1 VERGRGRSRSR
12 RTAVV
17 RLNRITLANFRQHA
31 DTRIDF
37 DAGLTGI
44 IGPNG
49 SGKTTILEALAWAIY
64 GTPAARGTRESIRFT
79 RAAPR
84 ATVRVELDFELAGHR
99 YRVVRGLTNAELY
112 LDGAAT
118 PIANSISGVTDIL
131 TRKIGMTREEFFNTY
146 FTGQK
151 DLSVMAAMKPVE
163 RAQFLSH
170 VLGYERLRDAQKIA
184 RTHLAELRSQILGI
198 QQGMPD
204 AEVVGRQVDEARRRL
219 ASSTTAARAARESR
233 ERAQSVMDR
242 VRPRWELVQRER
254 EAFQALVAELR
265 GAEGEEAGLA
275 RDAERLARELGGIAA
290 AKAERDALAIELIPY
305 TALHAEFQH
314 LEVLARED
322 GRRQSL
328 VASRALL
335 EDELGKLHERRAKI
349 ETAPRLEEE
358 ATAAL
363 QEKRVALETLDGG
376 VEARRTEWVRDRQEA
391 ETKRQALRD
400 QYAELKQQRDRLAA
414 AGEDGACPTCARPLK
429 GTLRTVLELL
439 DGQLETVLVDGNY
452 YKGRME
458 QLLEMPPDL
467 REMDE
472 ARRVLTDD
480 VKVLERRLFKVQHAV
495 QELAQLGGEIA
506 AKGDRVASLAS
517 ELDTIPAGYD
527 GARHDLV
534 RRELDRLLPLDAKA
548 TRLATQIEREAAL
561 LRERAQLRDAEASLR
576 ARVSDLR
583 TRQAALSV
591 SEQQFAAMREEYGK
605 AADELRAA
613 ELASATAETEL
624 ASAELAD
631 AQARHAAAELE
642 ERQRL
647 LGQLTGRRRL
657 HEELD
662 RAYND
667 LRNDLNFQLRPE
679 LSELASAFLSDLTAS
694 RYTELELDDQYNII
708 VLEDAIPK
716 PVISGGEE
724 DLANLVLR
732 LAISQMI
739 AERSGQPFSLL
750 VLDEIFGS
758 LDDAHRTSV
767 LELLRGLHDRFEQV
781 ILITH
786 VESVRD
792 MLDQVVTV
800 RYDPATGA
808 SVVRREDRQA
818 LDAHDLRAPEL
829 AAAGAAG

>member
-1 VERGRGRSRSR
+1 MGAGGGRTGRR

-17 RLNRITLANFRQHA
+17 RLTRIALANFRQHA

-151 DLSVMAAMKPVE
+151 DLSVMAAMKPAE

-184 RTHLAELRSQILGI
+184 RLHLAELRSQIVGL

-204 AEVVGRQVDEARRRL
+204 AELVGRQLEDAERRL
-219 ASSTTAARAARESR
+219 ASTGHAARTARDAR
-233 ERAQSVMDR
+233 ERAQAVMER
-242 VRPRWELVQRER
+242 VRPRWELAQRER
-254 EAFQALVAELR
+254 DALQALIAELR

-275 RDAERLARELGGIAA
+275 RDAERLARELGGIAQ
-290 AKAERDALAIELIPY
+290 AKAERDALAVELLPY
-305 TALHAEFQH
+305 AALHAEFQH

-335 EDELGKLHERRAKI
+335 EDELGKLLERRAKI

-358 ATAAL
+358 ATLAL
-363 QEKRVALETLDGG
+363 TERRTSLEELDGR

-439 DGQLETVLVDGNY
+439 DSQLETVLVDGNY
-452 YKGRME
+452 FKGRME
-458 QLLEMPPDL
+458 QLLEMPADL
-467 REMDE
+467 RELDE
-472 ARRVLTDD
+472 ARRTLTED
-480 VKVLERRLFKVQHAV
+480 VKALERRVFKVQHAV

-506 AKGDRVASLAS
+506 AKGDRIASLAS
-517 ELDTIPAGYD
+517 ELETIPSGYD

-534 RRELDRLLPLDAKA
+534 RRELDRLLPLDGKA
-548 TRLATQIEREAAL
+548 TRLGAQIEREPAL
-561 LRERAQLRDAEASLR
+561 LRERAQLHDAEAALR

-591 SEQQFAAMREEYGK
+591 SEHHFAALRDEHAH

-613 ELASATAETEL
+613 ELAAATAESEL

-631 AQARHAAAELE
+631 AQARRAAAELE

-647 LGQLTGRRRL
+647 LGQLAGRRRM

-679 LSELASAFLSDLTAS
+679 LSELASAFLNDLTAG
-694 RYTELELDDQYNII
+694 RYTELELDDNYNVV
-708 VLEDAIPK
+708 VLEDAVPK

-758 LDDAHRTSV
+758 LDDAHRASV

-800 RYDPATGA
+800 RYDASSGA
-808 SVVRREDRQA
+808 SVVRRDDRPA
-818 LDAHDLRAPEL
+818 MDGDDLKAPEL

>member
-1 VERGRGRSRSR
+1 M
-12 RTAVV
+12 
-17 RLNRITLANFRQHA
+17 RLNRIVLSNFRQHA

-49 SGKTTILEALAWAIY
+49 SGKTTVLEALAWAIY
-64 GTPAARGTRESIRFT
+64 GNTAARGTRESIRFN
-79 RAAPR
+79 RAAAR

-131 TRKIGMTREEFFNTY
+131 TRKLGMTRDEFFNTY

-151 DLSVMAAMKPVE
+151 DLSVMAAMKPAE

-170 VLGYERLRDAQKIA
+170 VLGYERLRDAQKIL
-184 RTHLAELRSQILGI
+184 RGHLTELRSQIIGI

-204 AEVVGRQVDEARRRL
+204 ADVVGKQLEDARRRL
-219 ASSTTAARAARESR
+219 ASTARGTQAARDARG
-233 ERAQSVMDR
+233 RAQAVLDR
-242 VRPRWELVQRER
+242 VRPKWELAQRER
-254 EAFQALVAELR
+254 EALQALLAELR
-265 GAEGEEAGLA
+265 VAEGEEAGLA

-290 AKAERDALAIELIPY
+290 AKAERDALATELIPY
-305 TALHAEFQH
+305 AALHAEFQH

-335 EDELGKLHERRAKI
+335 EDELAKLHERRARLD
-349 ETAPRLEEE
+349 TAPRLEEE
-358 ATAAL
+358 ATLAL
-363 QEKRVALETLDGG
+363 HEKRASLEELDGK

-429 GTLRTVLELL
+429 GTMRTVLELL

-458 QLLEMPPDL
+458 QLLEMPADL
-467 REMDE
+467 RELDE
-472 ARRVLTDD
+472 RRRVVADD
-480 VKVLERRLFKVQHAV
+480 VKGLERRLFKVQHAV

-506 AKGDRVASLAS
+506 AKSDRVAALRSDL
-517 ELDTIPAGYD
+517 ETIPAGYD
-527 GARHDLV
+527 PVRHDLV
-534 RRELDRLLPLDAKA
+534 RRELDRLMPLDAKA
-548 TRLATQIEREAAL
+548 TRLSAQIEREPAL
-561 LRERAQLRDAEASLR
+561 LRERAQLHDAEAALR
-576 ARVSDLR
+576 ARVTDLR
-583 TRQAALSV
+583 ARQSALNV
-591 SEQQFAAMREEYGK
+591 SEQLYAALRDEHTKASDDMH
-605 AADELRAA
+605 AADLAA
-613 ELASATAETEL
+613 ATAESEL
-624 ASAELAD
+624 ASAELAE
-631 AQARHAAAELE
+631 AQARRAAAELA
-642 ERQRL
+642 ERLRL
-647 LGQLTGRRRL
+647 LGELNVRKRL

-662 RAYND
+662 RAYTD

-679 LSELASAFLSDLTAS
+679 LSELASGFLNDLTGG
-694 RYTELELDDQYNII
+694 RYTELELDDQYNVV
-708 VLEDAIPK
+708 VLEDAMPK

-758 LDDAHRTSV
+758 LDDAHRASV

-786 VESVRD
+786 IESVRD

-800 RYDPATGA
+800 RYDAATGA
-808 SVVRREDRQA
+808 SVATRDDRQP
-818 LDAHDLRAPEL
+818 LDVGDLKAPEL
-829 AAAGAAG
+829 AGAGAAD

>member
-1 VERGRGRSRSR
+1 RRPGGAARAARDPAARGTRAGPPGAARVQAARAALPPRCAQAGHRPPNANAGRRAPGDAARDGGDVPVPPPDRGRPGPRGAGDVGSRVSGCRRRGVGAGGGSGGRSRRR

-17 RLNRITLANFRQHA
+17 RLNRIALSNFRQHA

-64 GTPAARGTRESIRFT
+64 GNIAARGTRESIRFN

-429 GTLRTVLELL
+429 GTLRLVLELL
-439 DGQLETVLVDGNY
+439 DGQLETVMVDGNY

-458 QLLEMPPDL
+458 QLLEMPADL

-472 ARRVLTDD
+472 QRRAAADE
-480 VKVLERRLFKVQHAV
+480 VKALERRLFKVQHAV
-495 QELAQLGGEIA
+495 QELAQLGGEISAKSDRIA
-506 AKGDRVASLAS
+506 ALRS
-517 ELDTIPAGYD
+517 ELETIPAGYD
-527 GARHDLV
+527 AERHGVV
-534 RRELDRLLPLDAKA
+534 RRELDRLMPLDAKA
-548 TRLATQIEREAAL
+548 TR
-561 LRERAQLRDAEASLR
+561 
-576 ARVSDLR
+576 
-583 TRQAALSV
+583 
-591 SEQQFAAMREEYGK
+591 
-605 AADELRAA
+605 
-613 ELASATAETEL
+613 
-624 ASAELAD
+624 
-631 AQARHAAAELE
+631 
-642 ERQRL
+642 
-647 LGQLTGRRRL
+647 
-657 HEELD
+657 
-662 RAYND
+662 
-667 LRNDLNFQLRPE
+667 
-679 LSELASAFLSDLTAS
+679 
-694 RYTELELDDQYNII
+694 
-708 VLEDAIPK
+708 
-716 PVISGGEE
+716 
-724 DLANLVLR
+724 
-732 LAISQMI
+732 
-739 AERSGQPFSLL
+739 
-750 VLDEIFGS
+750 
-758 LDDAHRTSV
+758 
-767 LELLRGLHDRFEQV
+767 
-781 ILITH
+781 
-786 VESVRD
+786 
-792 MLDQVVTV
+792 
-800 RYDPATGA
+800 
-808 SVVRREDRQA
+808 
-818 LDAHDLRAPEL
+818 
-829 AAAGAAG
+829 